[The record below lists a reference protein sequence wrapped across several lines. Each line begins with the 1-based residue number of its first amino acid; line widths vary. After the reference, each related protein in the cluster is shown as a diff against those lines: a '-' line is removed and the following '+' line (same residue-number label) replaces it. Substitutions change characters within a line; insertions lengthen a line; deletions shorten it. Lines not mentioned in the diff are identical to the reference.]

1 MDIKNLFNG
10 IAVIIDN
17 EINDDDSDIAKIK
30 KNIEKNNIPVATYC
44 DIPDCEVIDA
54 LSHASFIVLDWDYF
68 NDSSILED
76 PNERL
81 MMPSELKEEKQKEVT
96 NFIKSMLE
104 KIFVPIFIFT
114 AHNPEGVTESLKEE
128 KILISD
134 RPNRVFIKQKTA
146 VSSEQELFDS
156 MNEWLKNIPSAY
168 VLKEWEKEVQ
178 RAKDEMFLELYRY
191 SPNWVTIIWDMLKND
206 SIEYKFEFGSFITKN
221 LINRVN
227 QYNFSEEYLKEK
239 FTPTQNELPEI
250 IERERYIE
258 YSNQPEQ
265 AYTGDLFKETTESNT
280 TYYLNIRA
288 QCDLARDKKVKLYL
302 LKGRLLNP
310 QDIVT
315 EDIRITSEGDLI
327 FGNNNV
333 YKLDKIKEICDKAQ
347 GGRDNSELIE
357 LNEKLHTHRNK
368 AFVRHGEILEK
379 KPEVIMVC
387 VDGGKIIKFRL
398 DLCVKEFKEYK
409 DKRIG
414 RILPPYINRI
424 QQKCS
429 QYIVREGIMPI
440 PEQFFSDIIEFAS
453 K

>member
-17 EINDDDSDIAKIK
+17 EINDDNSDIAKIK

-44 DIPDCEVIDA
+44 DIPDCEVIGA
-54 LSHASFIVLDWDYF
+54 LSHASFIVLDWDYY

-76 PNERL
+76 PTERL
-81 MMPSELKEEKQKEVT
+81 MIPSGLKEEKQKEVT
-96 NFIKSMLE
+96 NFIKRMLE

-114 AHNPEGVTESLKEE
+114 ALNPEGVTESLKEE

-156 MNEWLKNIPSAY
+156 MSEWLKNIPSAY

-191 SPNWVTIIWDMLKND
+191 SPNWVIIIWDMLKKD
-206 SIEYKFEFGSFITKN
+206 SIENEFEFGSFITKN

-227 QYNFSEEYLKEK
+227 QYNFSEEYLKGN
-239 FTPTQNELPEI
+239 FSPTQKELFEI

-265 AYTGDLFKETTESNT
+265 AYTGDLFKETINGKAK
-280 TYYLNIRA
+280 YYLNVRA
-288 QCDLARDKKVKLYL
+288 QCDLARDRKVELYL
-302 LKGRLLNP
+302 LTGRLLNP
-310 QDIVT
+310 EDIVT
-315 EDIRITSEGDLI
+315 EDIRITSQGDLI
-327 FGNNNV
+327 FGKNNA
-333 YKLDKIKEICDKAQ
+333 YKLDKINEICDKAQ
-347 GGRDNSELIE
+347 KDCDNSELIE
-357 LNEKLHTHRNK
+357 LNEKFQTHRNK
-368 AFVRHGEILEK
+368 IFFGHGEILEK
-379 KPEVIMVC
+379 KPEVIMAC
-387 VDGGKIIKFRL
+387 VDGGQIIKFRL
-398 DLCVKEFKEYK
+398 DLCVKKFKDIK

-424 QQKCS
+424 Q
-429 QYIVREGIMPI
+429 
-440 PEQFFSDIIEFAS
+440 
-453 K
+453 